1 MTDTKTTSRILTN
14 NFAVQAAEAEHTMFT
29 MKAMIED
36 LARECG
42 GNVGNNVV
50 DCCDVMFPT
59 KESYENFK
67 KMLVKKG
74 VIDE

>member
-1 MTDTKTTSRILTN
+1 
-14 NFAVQAAEAEHTMFT
+14 MFT
-29 MKAMIED
+29 TKAMIED

-50 DCCDVMFPT
+50 DCCDVMFPN
-59 KESYENFK
+59 KEAYESFK
-67 KMLVKKG
+67 KRLIEKG

>member
-14 NFAVQAAEAEHTMFT
+14 NFAVQAAEARHTVFMT
-29 MKAMIED
+29 KAMIEN

-42 GNVGNNVV
+42 GDVVNNLGN
-50 DCCDVMFPT
+50 CCDVIFPD
-59 KESYENFK
+59 KDAYENFNK
-67 KMLVKKG
+67 QLVEKG